1 METTSPIKDLSH
13 YKDKREYWWNKYFEY
28 DRELRFAEDALSRN
42 KFKGMRQHA
51 SVQARYYDGVVSELV
66 EPSINKEDRESINKF
81 LGL

>member
-1 METTSPIKDLSH
+1 MTTGIKDLSH

-28 DRELRFAEDALSRN
+28 DRELRFADDHAARLKWR
-42 KFKGMRQHA
+42 GMKVHA